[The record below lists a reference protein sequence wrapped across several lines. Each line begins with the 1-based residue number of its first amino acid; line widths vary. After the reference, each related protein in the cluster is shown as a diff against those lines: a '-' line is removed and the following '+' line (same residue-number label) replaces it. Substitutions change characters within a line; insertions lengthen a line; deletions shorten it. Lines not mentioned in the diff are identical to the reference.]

1 MEEKV
6 MVGLDVGNSKV
17 CAVVGRLNE
26 HNKLEIMGVGH
37 APLDQTVIRGLIRNV
52 PKTVEAIT
60 SAITEASDL
69 SEVKIGEVITNVSS
83 QNMVIQQ
90 VSGSY
95 ILENENQEIQYKDV
109 ERLIENMKK
118 GRNIAGNSI
127 LHVCPQEFQVDDL
140 WKDVYDP
147 AGLSGLRLDGN
158 FMIISGPNLATESI
172 EKCFKDSPTKT
183 EIKEKLLS
191 SLAGSLSTLTEEEK
205 TAGVALIDI
214 GAGNTDIAIFHN
226 NIARFVCT
234 LPIGGDDITKDIQQ
248 GCAVLPDIAEKL
260 KVKHGSALSHFVDS
274 NEVITV
280 PGIGIKST
288 KEVSVKNVALIME
301 ERLKEMIS
309 MIFAEIKKSGFENKL
324 NAGLVLT
331 GGCAQTPYIA
341 ELIEIITKTEV
352 RIGQPNLNIAKTEF
366 EISNDPAYSTAIGL
380 LWKGFKSYD
389 TRKNEIEKLKSKVK
403 KTTEV
408 PTIFDEPVGKNYWQK
423 GVNFLKKKLRDDPDS
438 MNDKF
443 E

>member
-26 HNKLEIMGVGH
+26 QNKLELMGVGF
-37 APLDQTVIRGLIRNV
+37 APIDQTVIRGLIRNV

-60 SAITEASDL
+60 VAITEASDM
-69 SEVKIGEVITNVSS
+69 SEVGIGEVIINVSS
-83 QNMVIQQ
+83 QNILTQH

-95 ILENENQEIQYKDV
+95 ILESENQEIQYKDV

-127 LHVCPQEFQVDDL
+127 LHVCPQEFQVDEL

-147 AGLSGLRLDGN
+147 AGLSGLRLDGK
-158 FMIISGPNLATESI
+158 FMIVSGPILATEGI

-191 SLAGSLSTLTEEEK
+191 SLASSLSTLTDEEK

-214 GAGNTDIAIFHN
+214 GAGNTDITIFYN
-226 NIARFVCT
+226 NIVRFVAT
-234 LPIGGDDITKDIQQ
+234 IAIGGNDITKDIQQ
-248 GCAVLPDIAEKL
+248 GCSVLPDIAEKL
-260 KVKHGSALSHFVDS
+260 KVKSGSALSHSVDA

-280 PGIGIKST
+280 PGIGIKSI
-288 KEVSVKNVALIME
+288 KEVSVKNVAIIME
-301 ERLKEMIS
+301 ERLKEILS
-309 MIFAEIKKSGFENKL
+309 MAVAEIKKSGYENKL
-324 NAGLVLT
+324 NAGIVLT
-331 GGCAQTPYIA
+331 GGCAHIPYIT
-341 ELIEIITKTEV
+341 ELAEIITNTEV
-352 RIGQPNLNIAKTEF
+352 RIGQPNLNIAKSEF
-366 EISNDPAYSTAIGL
+366 EVSNDPAYSTAIGL

-389 TRKNEIEKLKSKVK
+389 TRKNEIEKQKVKVK
-403 KTTEV
+403 KAAAT

-423 GVNFLKKKLRDDPDS
+423 GVNFLKRKLKDDPEAF
-438 MNDKF
+438 NDKF
-443 E
+443 